1 MLYLIS
7 SFICIAYYLYV
18 GFKCQSTMFS
28 YQIMKNNTGFIIK
41 QRSFC
46 WLLSGK
52 AHGLSAQYVTEMII
66 ILHLSLS
73 LFKQNFATIHL
84 TLAFPGKG
92 KGSVVLLV
100 FTKVL
105 LIFLFTPIYSAGPV
119 IGPPGAVAPW
129 EGGSITGHAITV
141 PPHWGWV
148 KHMQL
153 TATVPAL
160 YYIHYTIYRWP
171 LRTQLNLLLAIPTR
185 VIHIK

>member
-105 LIFLFTPIYSAGPV
+105 LIFLFTPIYRITP
-119 IGPPGAVAPW
+119 
-129 EGGSITGHAITV
+129 SILLIPIFLFLHLSFAI
-141 PPHWGWV
+141 
-148 KHMQL
+148 K
-153 TATVPAL
+153 
-160 YYIHYTIYRWP
+160 YIHSY
-171 LRTQLNLLLAIPTR
+171 LLLHLLTIISLFFFSTKKNLYPSFELED
-185 VIHIK
+185 